1 MKLNR
6 YVVFVSFI
14 LALAYFFVSSISVG
28 AVSGSGYF
36 TGNSVST
43 NNPISVDKNDV
54 LSGSRMG
61 SNGRVGYAVPAG
73 LTNGRAVYNW
83 LRSEYNSSV
92 ANSRDEIGVTFIV
105 KTMIGVPA
113 GTSSRPVAKTVSSSE
128 WIELEQ
134 RLANNPNIRVEYRT
148 GDPNIYGNGRISF
161 YGGGGSGNNGGETFF
176 AAYAKGSSPL
186 LIIRDTSNNTRY
198 VLERYCANPV
208 GNLSLQPYDDPKWE
222 MDHASRVRQS
232 SANSSS
238 WANYSSGTS
247 ATVEVGQSA
256 SFIHRLTN
264 IGNLSMGANGLSAAV
279 QTYYTTNP
287 TANSADASR
296 WTSAA
301 PGSWSPTGDLLTRN
315 NRVITTSG
323 TNQTYDYYMGYGGA
337 NQDRLR
343 VPIAVSRYNA
353 TTPNYVCQRIA
364 TPRSSTDSRWRFSAP
379 ACARIVMP
387 PWNVTGTS
395 SRTVNNVS
403 TGIAAPNQVI
413 RWTHVL
419 TLNGGIN
426 TTAILSNTGITGF
439 SNGWN
444 AANHG
449 SATAAVGRPVGTIR
463 SIPLSAADRTVYTV
477 TQNDVGN
484 DLCQRLQWA
493 PTSATVGTTST
504 TNYACVNVPYN
515 YNLLPSISIDT
526 SRNGGSIEPNTP
538 VGVDKIVNNQG
549 PTKSRDTEWRMSQL
563 VVRAGGSISNTGG
576 GENINDPCVFWSGS
590 TSCDDSDRGT
600 GEVINPGRLSL
611 GSTEQLVG
619 DLDAGDKICW
629 GLSVRAYSHN
639 SPAGQWRHSSLVCL
653 TVAKT
658 PKIQFWGA
666 DARSSG
672 QVTTARTQ
680 VGLQMYGSWAE
691 YGIMS
696 QSTVNSASGA
706 MLSSGADGR
715 PSTDDQGLN
724 PLTFANSGGVDGVY
738 GNYGMVPPTNLT
750 ASFTDTSTGSP
761 ISGTVYLPSLDSG
774 EYRAT
779 GNLQLSGNV
788 SSGKRIIIK
797 TTGEVEITGN
807 ITYDNGPYSSL
818 SAVPQLVISA
828 NSIAISESVNE
839 VNGWMIAN
847 RASGSYVSTC
857 DTVASAATWTNGLS
871 STVCNQPLRVNGVI
885 VTNHLY
891 LRRTFGADK
900 ASRHIPAETLNL
912 RPDVYLWTSSE
923 SGNSG
928 AISTMKIRELP
939 PRY

>member
-6 YVVFVSFI
+6 YTVVILPAVVFIWAVLFSPS
-14 LALAYFFVSSISVG
+14 AG
-28 AVSGSGYF
+28 AVSGTGYF
-36 TGNSVST
+36 TGRTIDIGSPSVK
-43 NNPISVDKNDV
+43 NNDV
-54 LSGSRMG
+54 LSGSALIDG
-61 SNGRVGYAVPAG
+61 GRRGYAVPAG

-83 LRSEYNSSV
+83 LRGRYNSSA

-113 GTSSRPVAKTVSSSE
+113 GTSSRPVAKTVSSNE

-161 YGGGGSGNNGGETFF
+161 YGGGGSGNNRGETFF
-176 AAYAKGSSPL
+176 AAYAKGNSPL

-208 GNLSLQPYDDPKWE
+208 GNLSLQP
-222 MDHASRVRQS
+222 
-232 SANSSS
+232 
-238 WANYSSGTS
+238 
-247 ATVEVGQSA
+247 
-256 SFIHRLTN
+256 F
-264 IGNLSMGANGLSAAV
+264 
-279 QTYYTTNP
+279 
-287 TANSADASR
+287 
-296 WTSAA
+296 
-301 PGSWSPTGDLLTRN
+301 
-315 NRVITTSG
+315 
-323 TNQTYDYYMGYGGA
+323 
-337 NQDRLR
+337 
-343 VPIAVSRYNA
+343 
-353 TTPNYVCQRIA
+353 
-364 TPRSSTDSRWRFSAP
+364 
-379 ACARIVMP
+379 MP
-387 PWNVTGTS
+387 PWDVTGTS

-403 TGIAAPNQVI
+403 TGTAAPNQVI

-449 SATAAVGRPVGTIR
+449 PETAAVGSPVGTIR

-493 PTSATVGTTST
+493 PTSSTVGTTST

-600 GEVINPGRLSL
+600 GRVINPGRLSL

-619 DLDAGDKICW
+619 DLDVGDKICW

-696 QSTVNSASGA
+696 QSAVNSASGA

-715 PSTDDQGLN
+715 PRTDDQGLN
-724 PLTFANSGGVDGVY
+724 PLTFANSGGVY
-738 GNYGMVPPTNLT
+738 GSYGLVPPTNLT
-750 ASFTDTSTGSP
+750 ASFTDTSTGSL
-761 ISGTVYLPSLDSG
+761 ISGTVDLSSLDSG

-779 GNLQLSGNV
+779 GNMQLSGNV

-797 TTGEVEITGN
+797 TTGAVEITGN
-807 ITYDNGPYSSL
+807 ITYDNGPYSSF

-828 NSIAISESVNE
+828 SSIAISEPVNE

>member
-1 MKLNR
+1 MKLSKILTLSVVLAVG
-6 YVVFVSFI
+6 YVI
-14 LALAYFFVSSISVG
+14 TMGSSSVG
-28 AVSGSGYF
+28 AVSGNGYF
-36 TGNSVST
+36 TGRSINV
-43 NNPISVDKNDV
+43 NPISVRNNDV
-54 LSGSRMG
+54 LSGS
-61 SNGRVGYAVPAG
+61 SLVGGVRQGFAVPG
-73 LTNGRAVYNW
+73 NLSTKQQVYDW
-83 LRSEYNSSV
+83 LRNRYASSA
-92 ANSRDEIGVTFIV
+92 ANSRDQIGVTFIV
-105 KTMIGVPA
+105 KTMIGVSA
-113 GTSSRPVAKTVSSSE
+113 GTSGSPVSKTLSNAD
-128 WIELEQ
+128 WAELNR
-134 RLANNPNIRVEYRT
+134 RLVQNPNISVRYVT
-148 GDPNIYGNGRISF
+148 ADPNGYGNGRISF

-176 AAYAKGSSPL
+176 TTYATGSVPL
-186 LIIRDTSNNTRY
+186 LIIEDTARNTRY

-208 GNLSLQPYDDPKWE
+208 GNLSLQP
-222 MDHASRVRQS
+222 
-232 SANSSS
+232 
-238 WANYSSGTS
+238 
-247 ATVEVGQSA
+247 
-256 SFIHRLTN
+256 F
-264 IGNLSMGANGLSAAV
+264 
-279 QTYYTTNP
+279 
-287 TANSADASR
+287 
-296 WTSAA
+296 
-301 PGSWSPTGDLLTRN
+301 
-315 NRVITTSG
+315 
-323 TNQTYDYYMGYGGA
+323 
-337 NQDRLR
+337 
-343 VPIAVSRYNA
+343 
-353 TTPNYVCQRIA
+353 
-364 TPRSSTDSRWRFSAP
+364 
-379 ACARIVMP
+379 MP
-387 PWNVTGTS
+387 PWDVTGTS

-403 TGIAAPNQVI
+403 TGTAAPNQVI

-449 SATAAVGRPVGTIR
+449 PETAAVGSPVGTIR

-493 PTSATVGTTST
+493 PTSSTVGTTST

-590 TSCDDSDRGT
+590 TSCNDSDRGT
-600 GEVINPGRLSL
+600 GRVINPGRLSL

-696 QSTVNSASGA
+696 QSAVNSASGA

-715 PSTDDQGLN
+715 PTTDDQGLN
-724 PLTFANSGGVDGVY
+724 PLTFANSGGVYGSYGV
-738 GNYGMVPPTNLT
+738 VPPTNLT
-750 ASFTDTSTGSP
+750 ASFTDTSTGSL
-761 ISGTVYLPSLDSG
+761 ISGTVDLSSLDSG

-779 GNLQLSGNV
+779 GNMRLSGNV

-797 TTGEVEITGN
+797 TTGAVEITGN

-857 DTVASAATWTNGLS
+857 GTVASAATWTNGLS

-891 LRRTFGADK
+891 LRRTFGADR

>member
-6 YVVFVSFI
+6 YTVVILPAVVFIWAVLFSPS
-14 LALAYFFVSSISVG
+14 AG
-28 AVSGSGYF
+28 AVSGTGYF
-36 TGNSVST
+36 TGRTIDIGSPSVR
-43 NNPISVDKNDV
+43 NNDV
-54 LSGSRMG
+54 LSGSALIDGVRQ
-61 SNGRVGYAVPAG
+61 GYAVPAG

-92 ANSRDEIGVTFIV
+92 ANSRDQIGVTFIV
-105 KTMIGVPA
+105 KTMIGIPA

-208 GNLSLQPYDDPKWE
+208 GNLSLQPYAEPKWE

-287 TANSADASR
+287 AANNADARR

-301 PGSWSPTGDLLTRN
+301 PGSWRPVGDSLTRN

-323 TNQTYDYYMGYGGA
+323 ANQTYDYYKGYGGT
-337 NQDRLR
+337 NQDKLM
-343 VPIAVSRYNA
+343 VPITASRYNA

-387 PWNVTGTS
+387 PWNVTGRS
-395 SRTVNNVS
+395 SRTVNNVN
-403 TGIAAPNQVI
+403 TGTAAPNQVI

-444 AANHG
+444 SSHHG
-449 SATAAVGRPVGTIR
+449 SATAAIGRPVGTIR
-463 SIPLSAADRTVYTV
+463 SIPLTAADRTVYTV

-484 DLCQRLQWA
+484 NLCQRLQWA
-493 PTSATVGTTST
+493 PTSSTVGTTST

-526 SRNGGSIEPNTP
+526 SRSGGSIEPNTP

-600 GEVINPGRLSL
+600 GRVINPGRLSL

-619 DLDAGDKICW
+619 DLDVGDKICW

-666 DARSSG
+666 DVRSSG

-696 QSTVNSASGA
+696 QSVVNSASGA

-715 PSTDDQGLN
+715 PRTDDQGLN
-724 PLTFANSGGVDGVY
+724 PLTFANSGGVYGSYGV
-738 GNYGMVPPTNLT
+738 VPPTNLT
-750 ASFTDTSTGSP
+750 ASFTDTSTGSL
-761 ISGTVYLPSLDSG
+761 ISGTVDLSSLDSG
-774 EYRAT
+774 EYRAA
-779 GNLQLSGNV
+779 GSLRLSGNV

-797 TTGEVEITGN
+797 TTGAVEITGN

-857 DTVASAATWTNGLS
+857 GAVASAATWTSGLS

-891 LRRTFGADK
+891 LRRTFGAEK
-900 ASRHIPAETLNL
+900 ASRHVPAETLNL
-912 RPDVYLWTSSE
+912 RPDVYLWSSSE
-923 SGNSG
+923 SSDSG